1 MSIRLLDIVKPFVSI
16 LPELEFPYEKLG
28 FDDKILYTVGPAAL
42 YMLSSLPINGVNPAK
57 LADPFGWLRIP
68 FASQQGTLLEFG
80 LLPII
85 TAGLFWQF
93 LAGSK
98 LIKVNFEARSD
109 RELFQSLQ
117 KFTTYILALVY
128 STVLVFAGYFEPI
141 DSVASDSTVSI
152 WTNLLIIAQLTGFS
166 IISSLMIEVMDK
178 GYGFGPGISAII
190 ALSASAKFAQSA
202 IGPTSY
208 VTSRGYESDGAI
220 VQTVRNFFSKS
231 FGLAVV
237 ESFTRAD
244 GANLIQVYVALIAI
258 AISVYLSNIRLD
270 VPIKSSKVRSM
281 ASVYPVKLIYCGA
294 LPLLFTYAV
303 LYNANIFGFAL
314 TKICNTCP
322 QISLIG
328 KWELDA
334 FTKQSYNLVGGL
346 LYFISSSSSS
356 KCLIGSLIRPF
367 TYGAFVVGIST
378 LFSSKWINY
387 SGSSGRDL
395 AKQFKEQDISMLG
408 HRDATKELNRIIPTA
423 AIIGAVITSSLVAVT
438 ENLCS
443 TGLCVGSIVGIFS
456 ALTVLESVMTEWQQT
471 GGVGS
476 QLSAVFNP

>member
-166 IISSLMIEVMDK
+166 IISSLMIE
-178 GYGFGPGISAII
+178 
-190 ALSASAKFAQSA
+190 
-202 IGPTSY
+202 
-208 VTSRGYESDGAI
+208 
-220 VQTVRNFFSKS
+220 
-231 FGLAVV
+231 
-237 ESFTRAD
+237 
-244 GANLIQVYVALIAI
+244 
-258 AISVYLSNIRLD
+258 
-270 VPIKSSKVRSM
+270 
-281 ASVYPVKLIYCGA
+281 C
-294 LPLLFTYAV
+294 
-303 LYNANIFGFAL
+303 
-314 TKICNTCP
+314 
-322 QISLIG
+322 
-328 KWELDA
+328 
-334 FTKQSYNLVGGL
+334 
-346 LYFISSSSSS
+346 
-356 KCLIGSLIRPF
+356 
-367 TYGAFVVGIST
+367 
-378 LFSSKWINY
+378 
-387 SGSSGRDL
+387 
-395 AKQFKEQDISMLG
+395 
-408 HRDATKELNRIIPTA
+408 
-423 AIIGAVITSSLVAVT
+423 
-438 ENLCS
+438 
-443 TGLCVGSIVGIFS
+443 
-456 ALTVLESVMTEWQQT
+456 
-471 GGVGS
+471 
-476 QLSAVFNP
+476 